1 MATQKKGNV
10 LIAAGGLFCD
20 TIEMVQFILPG
31 ACED

>member
-10 LIAAGGLFCD
+10 LIAAGGLFCN
-20 TIEMVQFILPG
+20 TIEMIQFTSMG